1 LARRFNALT
10 AGLDAGKA
18 YFNLHTSSFG
28 GGEVRSVLTPVPE
41 PTTSGLALVGLGLV
55 GAAVRQRRQA

>member
-1 LARRFNALT
+1 
-10 AGLDAGKA
+10 
-18 YFNLHTSSFG
+18 
-28 GGEVRSVLTPVPE
+28 VLTPVPE